1 MSEDEAR
8 REQDEGAEVEAHKR
22 LITATDEPVD
32 ELRRESD
39 EDVEAHL
46 RARQN
51 EEPIDEM
58 RRENDEDDDVEA
70 HKKPTG
76 MV

>member
-8 REQDEGAEVEAHKR
+8 VATQDEEGADVEAHKR
-22 LITATDEPVD
+22 LINASDEPVD
-32 ELRRESD
+32 EMRRESD
-39 EDVEAHL
+39 
-46 RARQN
+46 
-51 EEPIDEM
+51 
-58 RRENDEDDDVEA
+58 DDDFEA